1 MPRTVALFSLGG
13 APGVTCAAMALAA
26 VWPDGAGAVLVET
39 DASGGDV
46 ATWRRLQPD
55 PGLTGLAAAARH
67 GGASADLAAHTQV
80 LPGGLSVCHAP
91 VTADRAEGAVRLL
104 AQNPGVLVSADGP
117 AVVLDLG
124 RLTPGASAAALA
136 TWADEAL
143 LLVADDLA
151 QLRRA
156 KEASEALTRSLPRLR
171 TVVVGGSGNVREIE
185 GALGPGVWGRL
196 PDDARSAAFL
206 RGETNLRKP
215 QRRPLLKAAARL
227 AKDLAEGVRP
237 AEPADGTGVPAPAP
251 EATGVHA

>member
-26 VWPDGAGAVLVET
+26 VWPGGAGAVLVEA
-39 DASGGDV
+39 DASGGDI

-67 GGASADLAAHTQV
+67 GGASADLAVHTQV

-104 AQNPGVLVSADGP
+104 AQNPGVLASADGP

-124 RLTPGASAAALA
+124 RLTPGAAASALA

-156 KEASEALTRSLPRLR
+156 KEASEALTRSLPNLR
-171 TVVVGGSGNVREIE
+171 TVVVGGSGGVREVE
-185 GALGPGVWGRL
+185 NALGPSVWGRL
-196 PDDARSAAFL
+196 PADGRSASFL
-206 RGETNLRKP
+206 RGETNPRKP

-227 AKDLAEGVRP
+227 AGDLAQGAGQAP
-237 AEPADGTGVPAPAP
+237 AHGTGAPVYAT
-251 EATGVHA
+251 EATGVRA

>member
-26 VWPDGAGAVLVET
+26 VWPGGAGAVLVEA

-91 VTADRAEGAVRLL
+91 VTADRADGAVRLL
-104 AQNPGVLVSADGP
+104 SQNPGVLASPAGP

-124 RLTPGASAAALA
+124 RLTPGAAAAALA

-171 TVVVGGSGNVREIE
+171 TVVVGGSGGVREIE

-196 PDDARSAAFL
+196 PTDERSASFL
-206 RGETNLRKP
+206 RGETNPRKP
-215 QRRPLLKAAARL
+215 ERRPLLKAAARL
-227 AKDLAEGVRP
+227 AADLARSGDP
-237 AEPADGTGVPAPAP
+237 APAPGAETPAPAP
-251 EATGVHA
+251 EATGARA

>member
-26 VWPDGAGAVLVET
+26 VWPGAVGAVLVEA
-39 DASGGDV
+39 DAAGGDV

-104 AQNPGVLVSADGP
+104 SQNPGVLDSPSGP

-124 RLTPGASAAALA
+124 RLTPGAPASALA

-156 KEASEALTRSLPRLR
+156 KEASEALARSLPRLR
-171 TVVVGGSGNVREIE
+171 TVVVGGSGGVREIE
-185 GALGPGVWGRL
+185 SALGPRVWGRL
-196 PDDARSAAFL
+196 PDDARSVSFL
-206 RGETNLRKP
+206 RGESNPRKP
-215 QRRPLLKAAARL
+215 QGRPLLKAAARL
-227 AKDLAEGVRP
+227 AGELAQSAAPV
-237 AEPADGTGVPAPAP
+237 EPPGAGAPWPAP
-251 EATGVHA
+251 EATGAHT